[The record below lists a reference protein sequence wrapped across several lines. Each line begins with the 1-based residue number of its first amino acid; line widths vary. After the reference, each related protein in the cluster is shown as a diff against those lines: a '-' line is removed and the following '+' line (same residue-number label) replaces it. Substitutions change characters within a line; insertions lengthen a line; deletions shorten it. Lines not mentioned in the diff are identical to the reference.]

1 MSHYYNHSL
10 YRGLL
15 VVPKGGRTSGR
26 DCTYKASC
34 HEVVVINNY
43 NSMVP
48 CCMVSHHNVTIFQT
62 SRLGLSFT
70 SVYFDP
76 RVLLQH
82 VLIKEL
88 FHKSVYRITAHL

>member
-1 MSHYYNHSL
+1 
-10 YRGLL
+10 
-15 VVPKGGRTSGR
+15 
-26 DCTYKASC
+26 
-34 HEVVVINNY
+34 
-43 NSMVP
+43 MVP
-48 CCMVSHHNVTIFQT
+48 CCMVSHHNVTLLQT
-62 SRLGLSFT
+62 LGLGLSFT